1 MAYTAIDKQ
10 ESFFNT
16 KLYTGNGGTQSI
28 TGVGFQP
35 DFTWIKNRSATEN
48 HFLQDSVRGSTK
60 RLNSN
65 NTNAEATEAD
75 GVTAFTSDGF
85 NLGYTTEVNGNSNN
99 IVSWN
104 WKAGTTGSGT
114 TTGSGA
120 AKAYSYSVNTT
131 AGFSIVKYKGN
142 ATNGHQVPHH
152 LGVSPSMTMIKR
164 TSGTE
169 DWIVQNY
176 RSGWDKRLILNTN
189 NSEASHTDFISGV
202 STTTFT
208 LQTNGSVNSND
219 EDYIAFVWAE
229 KTGFSRFGT
238 YTGNGSS
245 DGVFVYTGF
254 KPAFLMIKRRNS
266 SENWHMFDIK
276 RDPRYPTS
284 SSYSGMATRLM
295 ANLTN
300 ASDLSQGGFRFL
312 SNGLKMTTSW
322 AGGNNNGDTFF
333 YMCFGQSLVGSNDI
347 PCTAR

>member
-1 MAYTAIDKQ
+1 
-10 ESFFNT
+10 
-16 KLYTGNGGTQSI
+16 
-28 TGVGFQP
+28 
-35 DFTWIKNRSATEN
+35 
-48 HFLQDSVRGSTK
+48 
-60 RLNSN
+60 
-65 NTNAEATEAD
+65 
-75 GVTAFTSDGF
+75 
-85 NLGYTTEVNGNSNN
+85 
-99 IVSWN
+99 
-104 WKAGTTGSGT
+104 
-114 TTGSGA
+114 
-120 AKAYSYSVNTT
+120 
-131 AGFSIVKYKGN
+131 
-142 ATNGHQVPHH
+142 
-152 LGVSPSMTMIKR
+152 MTMIKR

-238 YTGNGSS
+238 YTGNASS

-254 KPAFLMIKRRNS
+254 KPAFLMLKRRNS

-284 SSYSGMATRLM
+284 SSYDGMATRLM

-300 ASDLSQGGFRFL
+300 SSDLSQGGFRFL

-322 AGGNNNGDTFF
+322 AGGNGSGDTFF
-333 YMCFGQSLVGSNDI
+333 YMCFGQSLVGSNDT